1 MKSTPILSN
10 RKERFIIFG
19 HILQGLFI
27 TLNIGGGTTV
37 ENVIIFLEI
46 MLINV
51 LLSGDNAI
59 VIAMASQHLPAR
71 QRKRAVWWGAMAAV
85 VLRCLLTAVAL
96 QLLKIPFLQ
105 AAGGLLLLYI
115 AVKLLTD
122 AGHAG
127 ESHSI
132 KKNMSIGAA
141 VWTIVTADFIMSLDN
156 VLAIAAVAGG
166 DLVLIL
172 LGIALSIPMIVWGSQ
187 LLGTLLIKF
196 PALSYIGAALLA
208 FASGEML
215 MQDPGLNELLFHGS
229 KMLSELIPL
238 LCVPFVIAASI
249 LLRRAQ

>member
-1 MKSTPILSN
+1 MD
-10 RKERFIIFG
+10 
-19 HILQGLFI
+19 
-27 TLNIGGGTTV
+27 
-37 ENVIIFLEI
+37 NVIIFLEI

-59 VIAMASQHLPAR
+59 VIAMASQHLPER
-71 QRKRAVWWGAMAAV
+71 QRRKAVWWGAAAAV
-85 VLRCLLTAVAL
+85 ALRCILTVVAL

-115 AVKLLTD
+115 AVKLLMD
-122 AGHAG
+122 AGHAC
-127 ESHSI
+127 ESHSV

-141 VWTIVTADFIMSLDN
+141 IWTIVTADFVMSLDN
-156 VLAIAAVAGG
+156 VLAIAAVADG

-187 LLGTLLIKF
+187 LLGKLLLKF

-215 MQDPGLNELLFHGS
+215 MQDPGLNELLFHSS
-229 KMLSELIPL
+229 KMLAELIPL